1 MLYCLC
7 FFAIIR
13 VGKWGAELMSNQLGQ
28 SAEAELPFVPEAI
41 VNRLLGVDTMQPEFV
56 AEEWHILSR
65 TNPYL
70 RDLITI
76 ISVTEEPHNLEG
88 RQKIINYCVLIV
100 AALRHSAETH
110 RLDDQILQTTTPVD
124 RLGLIIELS
133 NNLNLAAQPEQSLS
147 TIELPRVE
155 EGFFGKLNTAF
166 CGLLRFRRQPTG
178 DGGV

>member
-1 MLYCLC
+1 
-7 FFAIIR
+7 
-13 VGKWGAELMSNQLGQ
+13 MSNQLGQ
-28 SAEAELPFVPEAI
+28 SAEAELPYVPEAI
-41 VNRLLGVDTMQPEFV
+41 VNRLLDVDTMQPGFV
-56 AEEWHILSR
+56 AEEWHNLSR
-65 TNPYL
+65 ANPYL

-100 AALRHSAETH
+100 AALRCSAETH
-110 RLDDQILQTTTPVD
+110 RLDDQILQTTPVD

-133 NNLNLAAQPEQSLS
+133 NNLAALPEQSLP